1 MPEPRL
7 DTLGCQKAA
16 KSAPNPLDPEL
27 MSTDQRPGAVA
38 SLLPH
43 GAGCGLG
50 SGRQESPRK
59 ALLFRGNR
67 VMNNRR
73 PEAVLAGLPAEVMD
87 AVVKDMADAIVA
99 MLLDQQATESDKS
112 DDA

>member
-1 MPEPRL
+1 
-7 DTLGCQKAA
+7 
-16 KSAPNPLDPEL
+16 
-27 MSTDQRPGAVA
+27 
-38 SLLPH
+38 
-43 GAGCGLG
+43 
-50 SGRQESPRK
+50 
-59 ALLFRGNR
+59 
-67 VMNNRR
+67 MNNRR